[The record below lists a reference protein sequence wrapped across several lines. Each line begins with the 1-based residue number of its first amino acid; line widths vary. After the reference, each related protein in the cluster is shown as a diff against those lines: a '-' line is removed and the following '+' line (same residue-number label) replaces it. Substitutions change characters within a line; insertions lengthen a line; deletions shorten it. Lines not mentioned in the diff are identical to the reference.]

1 MLVLVVGLV
10 IFLGVHSVS
19 IVAPGWRTATVARLG
34 ERPWKGLYSLASAVG
49 LALIVIGYG
58 MARRDPVVLYTPPA
72 ALRHLALVVMLP
84 VFPLLFAAY
93 LPGRIRA
100 AAKHPFLLAVKL
112 WALAHLL
119 ANGMLADVLLFG
131 GFLAWA
137 VADRISVKRR
147 PARAD
152 ARGAGGAAGRGQRRD
167 RAGRRA
173 GRLRR
178 VHRLGAPLDHR
189 RLAASADRARA
200 SASNRRVVAVR
211 AVGRASDR
219 GGAVS
224 PQRHRV
230 RDAAQPSPLARRA
243 RRCGRGGAVQG
254 RAEERRSRRQAAPG
268 ARSLPAATCRSTTAP
283 RRSRSVP
290 RSAS

>member
-49 LALIVIGYG
+49 LALIIVGYG
-58 MARRDPVVLYTPPA
+58 MARKDPVVLYTPPA
-72 ALRHLALVVMLP
+72 ALRHLALVLMLP

-100 AAKHPFLLAVKL
+100 AAKHPFLLAVKF

-147 PARAD
+147 PA
-152 ARGAGGAAGRGQRRD
+152 
-167 RAGRRA
+167 
-173 GRLRR
+173 
-178 VHRLGAPLDHR
+178 
-189 RLAASADRARA
+189 
-200 SASNRRVVAVR
+200 
-211 AVGRASDR
+211 
-219 GGAVS
+219 
-224 PQRHRV
+224 
-230 RDAAQPSPLARRA
+230 AQTHEVP
-243 RRCGRGGAVQG
+243 
-254 RAEERRSRRQAAPG
+254 AAPPRAANDAIALIG
-268 ARSLPAATCRSTTAP
+268 GLVVYAVFIIWAHRWIIGVSLLG
-283 RRSRSVP
+283 
-290 RSAS
+290 

>member
-1 MLVLVVGLV
+1 MLVLILGLV

-34 ERPWKGLYSLASAVG
+34 ERPWKGLYSLASAAG
-49 LALIVIGYG
+49 LALIVVGYG
-58 MARRDPVVLYTPPA
+58 LARRDPVVLYAPPA

-131 GFLAWA
+131 AFLAWA

-147 PARAD
+147 PAAQTHEVP
-152 ARGAGGAAGRGQRRD
+152 AAPPGAANDAIALIGGLVVY
-167 RAGRRA
+167 AVFV
-173 GRLRR
+173 LR
-178 VHRLGAPLDHR
+178 VHRWLIG
-189 RLAASADRARA
+189 
-200 SASNRRVVAVR
+200 
-211 AVGRASDR
+211 
-219 GGAVS
+219 VS
-224 PQRHRV
+224 P
-230 RDAAQPSPLARRA
+230 L
-243 RRCGRGGAVQG
+243 G
-254 RAEERRSRRQAAPG
+254 
-268 ARSLPAATCRSTTAP
+268 
-283 RRSRSVP
+283 
-290 RSAS
+290 